1 MKEVKGTLKSRTSYQ
16 GSPHPSPIPSYLVK
30 AAGKARKKE
39 KRSAGKKER
48 PPILVSMRKVSDEC
62 LVNPEEPGI
71 EKIPYEKELKC
82 TEPTS
87 SIIPT
92 FMPETTRKI
101 VNTEE
106 SNSHMTH
113 AHFT

>member
-16 GSPHPSPIPSYLVK
+16 GSPKLIEEETK
-30 AAGKARKKE
+30 
-39 KRSAGKKER
+39 
-48 PPILVSMRKVSDEC
+48 IMRKVSDEC
-62 LVNPEEPGI
+62 LVHPEEPGI